1 MSHAKR
7 SESLDRLRSARP
19 IDLKVVRMCL
29 RTAEA
34 LLTPLR
40 IFLTGYPRLT
50 QGLRKAYAA
59 LTCIRGLSISLNY
72 IVAHM

>member
-1 MSHAKR
+1 
-7 SESLDRLRSARP
+7 
-19 IDLKVVRMCL
+19 MCF

-40 IFLTGYPRLT
+40 IFLTGGPGYLRLAQGLRRLTQGLRKAYARLT

-59 LTCIRGLSISLNY
+59 LTCIRGLYISLNY

>member
-50 QGLRKAYAA
+50 QGLRKAYAR
-59 LTCIRGLSISLNY
+59 LTQGLRKAYARRTRHLH
-72 IVAHM
+72 A